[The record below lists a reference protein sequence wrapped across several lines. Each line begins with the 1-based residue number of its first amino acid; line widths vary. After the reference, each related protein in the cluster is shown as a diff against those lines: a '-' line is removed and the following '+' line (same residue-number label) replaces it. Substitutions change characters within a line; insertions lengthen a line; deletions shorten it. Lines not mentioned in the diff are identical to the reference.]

1 MYLDLDKEET
11 NKMVEERT
19 TREERDDI
27 RADRGDI
34 LLDRMDGICDK
45 LTDKLGAMAITLNT
59 VDIRLG
65 NHLAHHD
72 KFEKYFLYPI
82 ALAIL
87 LAAGSIIWKMILN

>member
-1 MYLDLDKEET
+1 MDED
-11 NKMVEERT
+11 RT
-19 TREERDDI
+19 RREVRDDV

-34 LLDRMDGICDK
+34 LLDRMDAICDK
-45 LTDKLGAMAITLNT
+45 LTDRLGSMAITLNT

-72 KFEKYFLYPI
+72 RFEKYFLYPI

-87 LAAGSIIWKMILN
+87 LAAGAIVWKMVVN

>member
-1 MYLDLDKEET
+1 MDED
-11 NKMVEERT
+11 RT
-19 TREERDDI
+19 RREVRDDV

-34 LLDRMDGICDK
+34 LLDRMDAICDK
-45 LTDKLGAMAITLNT
+45 LTDRLGSMAITLNT

-72 KFEKYFLYPI
+72 RFEKYFLYPI

-87 LAAGSIIWKMILN
+87 LAAGSIVWKMVVN

>member
-1 MYLDLDKEET
+1 MDED
-11 NKMVEERT
+11 RT
-19 TREERDDI
+19 RREVRDDV

-34 LLDRMDGICDK
+34 LLDRMDAICDK
-45 LTDKLGAMAITLNT
+45 LTDRLGSMAITLNT

-72 KFEKYFLYPI
+72 RFEKYFLYPI

-87 LAAGSIIWKMILN
+87 LAAGSIIWKMVVN

>member
-1 MYLDLDKEET
+1 
-11 NKMVEERT
+11 MVDDRT
-19 TREERDDI
+19 IREIRDDV
-27 RADRGDI
+27 RADRGDT
-34 LLDRMDGICDK
+34 LMDRMDFICDK

-87 LAAGSIIWKMILN
+87 LAAGTIIWKMIVN